1 VAGIRAKTPYLA
13 PETNSSPFIQFYMA
27 GNATF
32 RTALLITAVVGVL
45 AIAAGY
51 LFFPKL
57 IQEFVQ
63 WLVGLLV
70 VVLGLFFRKKK

>member
-1 VAGIRAKTPYLA
+1 
-13 PETNSSPFIQFYMA
+13 MA

-32 RTALLITAVVGVL
+32 RTALLITAVVVAL
-45 AIAAGY
+45 VIAAGY

-70 VVLGLFFRKKK
+70 VVLGLFFRRKK

>member
-1 VAGIRAKTPYLA
+1 
-13 PETNSSPFIQFYMA
+13 MA
-27 GNATF
+27 GNTAF
-32 RTALLITAVVGVL
+32 RTALLITAGLL
-45 AIAAGY
+45 ALVIAAGY
-51 LFFPKL
+51 LLFPKL